1 MRECVEVPKP
11 PFLPIPEA
19 IRPPDRFNALSGDEH
34 GEYGNHGERGGERG
48 GTAIVQGAQGV
59 QGHDTYQP
67 PPPLFSYQAS
77 ETRRYSRFVR
87 LMKLLL
93 PAAAAALL
101 GLVVTWPQIQSVP
114 ARFTMGFANI
124 SSSTGEEP
132 RMINARFTGVDSKGR
147 PYSLTA
153 ENASQVGDSSE
164 IIAFERPQ
172 ADLTLANGS
181 WAVLSAL
188 DGIYSEDT
196 QILGLR
202 KSVNLYH
209 DSGYE
214 FHTSSADIDLSSGI
228 ATGGTPVAGQ
238 GPFGQISSQGFMILD
253 RGSRIIFTGK
263 TKLVIF
269 AAALEG
275 SK

>member
-1 MRECVEVPKP
+1 MRECVDVPKP

-19 IRPPDRFNALSGDEH
+19 IRPPERFNALSDDEH
-34 GEYGNHGERGGERG
+34 GEYGNHGEHG
-48 GTAIVQGAQGV
+48 GTAIVQGV

-67 PPPLFSYQAS
+67 PPFSHQAS
-77 ETRRYSRFVR
+77 ETRRYSRFIR
-87 LMKLLL
+87 MMKLLL
-93 PAAAAALL
+93 PAGAAALL

-164 IIAFERPQ
+164 IIALERPQ

-188 DGIYSEDT
+188 DGIYSENT